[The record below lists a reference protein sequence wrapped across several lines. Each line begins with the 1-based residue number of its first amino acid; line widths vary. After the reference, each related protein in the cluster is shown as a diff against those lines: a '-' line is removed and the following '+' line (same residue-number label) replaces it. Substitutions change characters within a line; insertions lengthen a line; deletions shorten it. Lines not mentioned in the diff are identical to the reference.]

1 MAEEK
6 TKVEQ
11 VIEDINNLSEAEK
24 RELTIAIRTTPE
36 GNKAY
41 VAFLYGVG
49 RVNTPTPPTPVP
61 PHPSPNLPT
70 EKVVEEEQETEQE
83 AEETESAA
91 NNSNA
96 NEEWL

>member
-24 RELTIAIRTTPE
+24 RELTIAVRTTPE

-41 VAFLYGVG
+41 VAFLYGKG
-49 RVNTPTPPTPVP
+49 RVATAPPEPPTPVP
-61 PHPSPNLPT
+61 PTPSPNLPT
-70 EKVVEEEQETEQE
+70 ERTEES
-83 AEETESAA
+83 EETSS
-91 NNSNA
+91 SND
-96 NEEWL
+96 EWL

>member
-1 MAEEK
+1 MAKEK

-24 RELTIAIRTTPE
+24 RELTITIRTTPE

-49 RVNTPTPPTPVP
+49 RVNTPPTPVP
-61 PHPSPNLPT
+61 PTPSPNLPT
-70 EKVVEEEQETEQE
+70 EKVAEEEQETE
-83 AEETESAA
+83 ETEPAA

-96 NEEWL
+96 NDEWL

>member
-24 RELTIAIRTTPE
+24 RALTIAIRTTTE

-49 RVNTPTPPTPVP
+49 RVKTTTPPTPVP
-61 PHPSPNLPT
+61 PPPSPNLPT
-70 EKVVEEEQETEQE
+70 EKVEEQ
-83 AEETESAA
+83 EETESAA

-96 NEEWL
+96 TDEWL